1 MIVVIVG
8 PTGIG
13 KTKLSLALA
22 KHYDTELISGD
33 SVQVYKKMD
42 IGSAKVTKQ
51 EQQEVTHHLIDI
63 YEPDKQFSVALYQKN
78 VRKMIS
84 DFESQGKLPIIVGG
98 TGLYIKSVLYDY
110 NFDDAKR
117 DPSLEKKYNDLD
129 NQALHQ
135 LLIAKDPLQAE
146 KIHPNNR
153 KRVLQ
158 ALSRSGKNKMS
169 NHTNKDEKIYDSIV
183 IGLTMERSK
192 LYERINNRVD
202 KMIEDGLIDEVKSL
216 YSEGYSGYAMDAIG
230 YKELFQYFAGNHSL
244 EKAIE
249 LIKQHSRNLAKKQY
263 TFFNNQMDVNW
274 ITVDPSDFEQVI
286 ETAKGLIDNYKG
298 DIR

>member
-1 MIVVIVG
+1 
-8 PTGIG
+8 
-13 KTKLSLALA
+13 
-22 KHYDTELISGD
+22 
-33 SVQVYKKMD
+33 
-42 IGSAKVTKQ
+42 
-51 EQQEVTHHLIDI
+51 
-63 YEPDKQFSVALYQKN
+63 
-78 VRKMIS
+78 
-84 DFESQGKLPIIVGG
+84 
-98 TGLYIKSVLYDY
+98 
-110 NFDDAKR
+110 
-117 DPSLEKKYNDLD
+117 
-129 NQALHQ
+129 
-135 LLIAKDPLQAE
+135 
-146 KIHPNNR
+146 
-153 KRVLQ
+153 
-158 ALSRSGKNKMS
+158 
-169 NHTNKDEKIYDSIV
+169 
-183 IGLTMERSK
+183 MERSK